1 MVGLA
6 GVEIMTAG
14 GKRSSRWQKWGT
26 TSMVLSVDNCS
37 GGMCFSNLPR
47 AKSTEN
53 TFEGEVLLLL
63 LSVNPLALALVS
75 NFLTTSRRVA
85 SREA

>member
-1 MVGLA
+1 
-6 GVEIMTAG
+6 
-14 GKRSSRWQKWGT
+14 
-26 TSMVLSVDNCS
+26 
-37 GGMCFSNLPR
+37 MCFSNLPR